1 MEEFIMSVSDITPS
15 DPTDSAALHEPVERF
30 RGSHSE
36 IVVGLRELRR
46 LPALADA
53 LQQARA
59 TADHTLALFEHCVVP
74 HHIDEEQ
81 ELFVAAVRSAGDAAE
96 KARVEDLVA
105 RLVAQHRQI
114 EQLWAEVRPTVLA
127 VAAGKAHTTPDF
139 TAAVAKLVDTYLE
152 HTRLEELVFLPLA
165 DEILA
170 RNPNHLAALD
180 VSLHIRHVPM
190 PRVAYM

>member
-1 MEEFIMSVSDITPS
+1 MEEFIMSTSDSPS
-15 DPTDSAALHEPVERF
+15 SAPLHEPVERF
-30 RGSHSE
+30 RGSHSD
-36 IVVGLRELRR
+36 IVLGLHELRR

-53 LQQARA
+53 LQTART
-59 TADHTLALFEHCVVP
+59 TAENTLALFEHCVVP

-81 ELFVAAVRSAGDAAE
+81 ELFVAAARSAGEGAE
-96 KARVEDLVA
+96 KARVDELVA
-105 RLVAQHRQI
+105 KLVAQHRQI
-114 EQLWAEVRPTVLA
+114 EHLWSDLRPTVLA
-127 VAAGKAHTTPDF
+127 IAAGKMHPTPGF
-139 TAAVAKLVDTYLE
+139 AAAVAQLVDTYLE

-190 PRVAYM
+190 PRMAYM